1 MFFFCLFHLNRL
13 NIKSE
18 EIMQPF
24 TKRVIEIIK
33 EIPEG
38 KVMSYGQIA
47 SIAGSKRGA
56 RQVSRI
62 LHSMSKKYELPW
74 HRVLNKQGKI
84 VIKGEEGARTQR
96 YMLEAEG
103 VSVSESGT
111 IDLRKYQYNPKE
123 NPVDL
128 I

>member
-1 MFFFCLFHLNRL
+1 
-13 NIKSE
+13 
-18 EIMQPF
+18 MQPF